1 MFVMIHRKHSSH
13 RNFFLLQMRGSRQS
27 PNLRYW
33 RFYTDT
39 LPRTREYRSPH
50 QRYCKIPDMDVG
62 GDMTGAHSVHGEM
75 ENSQGRRP
83 NEVGGF
89 GNMNINYSWPNE
101 LTQDIEIP
109 VPHAMRVVR
118 TVRVGPPDTALTST
132 LRTDTSMTKSKE
144 SSFQIAEFFI
154 DHPILAML
162 VVALIALIGSICIF
176 ALPTGWL
183 PF

>member
-1 MFVMIHRKHSSH
+1 
-13 RNFFLLQMRGSRQS
+13 
-27 PNLRYW
+27 
-33 RFYTDT
+33 
-39 LPRTREYRSPH
+39 
-50 QRYCKIPDMDVG
+50 
-62 GDMTGAHSVHGEM
+62 M

-83 NEVGGF
+83 NEVAGF
-89 GNMNINYSWPNE
+89 GNMNTNHSWPNE

-109 VPHAMRVVR
+109 VPRVVRIVR
-118 TVRVGPPDTALTST
+118 TVRAGLRATAMESP
-132 LRTDTSMTKSKE
+132 LRTVTSMTKSKE

-176 ALPTGWL
+176 AMPTGWL

>member
-1 MFVMIHRKHSSH
+1 
-13 RNFFLLQMRGSRQS
+13 
-27 PNLRYW
+27 
-33 RFYTDT
+33 
-39 LPRTREYRSPH
+39 
-50 QRYCKIPDMDVG
+50 
-62 GDMTGAHSVHGEM
+62 M

-83 NEVGGF
+83 NEVAGF

-109 VPHAMRVVR
+109 VPHAVRVVR
-118 TVRVGPPDTALTST
+118 TSRVGLSTAAKAST
-132 LRTDTSMTKSKE
+132 LPTDTGTTKPKK

-162 VVALIALIGSICIF
+162 VLGLIALIGSVCIF
-176 ALPTGWL
+176 AMPTGWL

>member
-1 MFVMIHRKHSSH
+1 
-13 RNFFLLQMRGSRQS
+13 
-27 PNLRYW
+27 
-33 RFYTDT
+33 
-39 LPRTREYRSPH
+39 
-50 QRYCKIPDMDVG
+50 
-62 GDMTGAHSVHGEM
+62 M

-83 NEVGGF
+83 NEVAGF

-109 VPHAMRVVR
+109 VPRVVRIVR
-118 TVRVGPPDTALTST
+118 TVRAGPPATAMAST

-162 VVALIALIGSICIF
+162 VLGLIALIGSVCIF